1 MTLHRLH
8 QVTWV
13 TLALMLPVA
22 EGLASASPTET
33 VMEMTEGTGEISS
46 SSTED
51 KLEARQLLAQAEN
64 HYADMSAP
72 LGEELQQQVDQL
84 KQRRPGITTTEAVDF
99 IYERALKQ

>member
-1 MTLHRLH
+1 MTLHSKHRIFWL
-8 QVTWV
+8 TC
-13 TLALMLPVA
+13 ALLLPAA

-51 KLEARQLLAQAEN
+51 RLEARQLVVQAEN

-72 LGEELQQQVDQL
+72 LGSELLQQVNQL
-84 KQRRPGITTTEAVDF
+84 KQRHPGITTTEAVDF